1 MRSPYISP
9 LRHRSDG
16 LDKRLLQ
23 AAEAGDAASQCN
35 LGILYDNGIDDNG
48 HAVGGNRLEAAKWL
62 LAAAEQGLPRA
73 QVKLAEV
80 YAAAPDVSGSHAA
93 AGGWFLLA
101 ALRSH
106 GIHLHRARSG
116 YERIAPLLTGA
127 QVAQAKRFARDWTP
141 SPAVVAQFQ
150 PKHPDPGDAQ

>member
-1 MRSPYISP
+1 
-9 LRHRSDG
+9 

-48 HAVGGNRLEAAKWL
+48 NAVGGNRLEAAKWL

-106 GIHLHRARSG
+106 GAHLHRARSG
-116 YERIAPLLTGA
+116 YERIASHLNPV
-127 QVAQAKRFARDWTP
+127 QIEQAKRFAQGWTP
-141 SPAVVAQFQ
+141 KRPQDQ
-150 PKHPDPGDAQ
+150 PRNSHQKHPD

>member
-9 LRHRSDG
+9 SRHRSDG
-16 LDKRLLQ
+16 LETRLLQ

-35 LGILYDNGIDDNG
+35 LGVLYENGIDDNG
-48 HAVGGNRLEAAKWL
+48 HAVEGNRQEAARWL

-80 YAAAPDVSGSHAA
+80 YAAVPDVSGSHAA

-101 ALRSH
+101 ALGLH
-106 GIHLHRARSG
+106 GVHLHRARSG
-116 YERIAPLLTGA
+116 YERIAPRLTA
-127 QVAQAKRFARDWTP
+127 AEVVQAKRFARDWTP
-141 SPAVVAQFQ
+141 KQRDA
-150 PKHPDPGDAQ
+150 GDAR

>member
-1 MRSPYISP
+1 MRSSVFVP

-16 LDKRLLQ
+16 LETRLLQ

-35 LGILYDNGIDDNG
+35 LGILYDNGVDDNG
-48 HAVGGNRLEAAKWL
+48 RAVGGNQHEAARWL

-101 ALRSH
+101 ALGLYGVHR
-106 GIHLHRARSG
+106 HRARSE
-116 YERIAPLLTGA
+116 YDRIAARLTPA
-127 QVAQAKRFARDWTP
+127 QIVQAERFAQDWTP
-141 SPAVVAQFQ
+141 KPPVSPLPEQ
-150 PKHPDPGDAQ
+150 PDSGGSR

>member
-1 MRSPYISP
+1 MRSPYVSP
-9 LRHRSDG
+9 PFRHRSDG

-48 HAVGGNRLEAAKWL
+48 NAVGGNRLEAAKWL

-106 GIHLHRARSG
+106 GAHLHRARSG
-116 YERIAPLLTGA
+116 YERIASHLNPV
-127 QVAQAKRFARDWTP
+127 QIEQAKRFAQGWTP
-141 SPAVVAQFQ
+141 KRPQDQ
-150 PKHPDPGDAQ
+150 PRNSHQKHPD